1 MWSIGDNFPI
11 IHILLFGSCSSS
23 VLGSYTSPVKFSS
36 LPVLG
41 IADRRVSVERHIK
54 TLGIDPPNDTTT
66 SQPKCSFAAKHIS
79 CLAWLARWPKVLH
92 YISSW
97 NICKSF
103 SVTFVSY
110 RGGGGGKAVAWNAKG
125 LTRVSPSMYTGV
137 SAFGLRSQLPL
148 SKSLISSR
156 TLGVVGHLLLDYYYD
171 HYKYLWTNGIIN

>member
-23 VLGSYTSPVKFSS
+23 VLGSYTSPVNFSS

-54 TLGIDPPNDTTT
+54 TLGIDPPKRHHH
-66 SQPKCSFAAKHIS
+66 QPAEMFVCCQAHLLPG
-79 CLAWLARWPKVLH
+79 LAGSVT
-92 YISSW
+92 
-97 NICKSF
+97 KSF
-103 SVTFVSY
+103 TLHQLLKHLQKFFGDICVLQKRR
-110 RGGGGGKAVAWNAKG
+110 RGEAVAWNAKG
-125 LTRVSPSMYTGV
+125 LTRVSLSMYTGV

-171 HYKYLWTNGIIN
+171 HYKYL